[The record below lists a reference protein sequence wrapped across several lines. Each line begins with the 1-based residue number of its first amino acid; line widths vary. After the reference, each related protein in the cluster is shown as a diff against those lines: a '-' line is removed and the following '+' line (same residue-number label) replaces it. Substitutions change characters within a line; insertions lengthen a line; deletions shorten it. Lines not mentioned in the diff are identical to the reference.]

1 MNLILQVWDPH
12 RVNGMRLLTRALI
25 LLTAASLIFLLLV
38 GRCGLRIDEELAPT
52 GSDEQ
57 LADADQFQKTLSPE
71 SYYISILH
79 RREEEH
85 RAEIKALKEEI
96 ANLKRKVCNILFYR
110 FTWKLIFCAGL
121 FFDFINLKYKI
132 IYLNRRNLIA
142 FKILRLL
149 TYDTMIYESDDVSP
163 TSD

>member
-1 MNLILQVWDPH
+1 MWDPH

-38 GRCGLRIDEELAPT
+38 GRCGLRIDEELSPT

-96 ANLKRKVCNILFYR
+96 ANLKRKVCNILSIF
-110 FTWKLIFCAGL
+110 FIDLHEKLFSL
-121 FFDFINLKYKI
+121 RS
-132 IYLNRRNLIA
+132 YLLSLY
-142 FKILRLL
+142 ILN
-149 TYDTMIYESDDVSP
+149 T
-163 TSD
+163 